1 MVNFVLRIRHK
12 AEWYWKTRAL
22 RICPGTKNRKGRR
35 SADGT
40 APQVDAESVSAN
52 LQRAHGGVGMVK

>member
-22 RICPGTKNRKGRR
+22 RICPGTKNRKGETETEKK
-35 SADGT
+35 DYI
-40 APQVDAESVSAN
+40 VWIDLELHAN
-52 LQRAHGGVGMVK
+52 Q